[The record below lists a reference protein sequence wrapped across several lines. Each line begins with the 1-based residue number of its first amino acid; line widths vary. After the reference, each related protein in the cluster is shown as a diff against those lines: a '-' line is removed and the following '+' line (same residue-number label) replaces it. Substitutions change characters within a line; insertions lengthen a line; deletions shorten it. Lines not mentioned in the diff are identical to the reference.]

1 MQILFLNSV
10 RDNLSMAETYNI
22 KWRSHAPETIAALN
36 RLRCQGAL
44 SDAVVMC
51 RSQVFRAHKLILSL
65 CSEYFEEVF
74 INYPAVSFSRE
85 SVFVM
90 HQTNPQLFRLLM
102 DFMYTGEVEV
112 NDNVEN
118 SRLSC
123 LKVSF
128 FPPRNDVYDDK

>member
-1 MQILFLNSV
+1 
-10 RDNLSMAETYNI
+10 MAETYNI
-22 KWRSHAPETIAALN
+22 KWRSHAPETISALN

-90 HQTNPQLFRLLM
+90 HQTSPQLFRLLL

-112 NDNVEN
+112 KRIQKPARNLREIKCFHHRLQMCHENVV
-118 SRLSC
+118 
-123 LKVSF
+123 K
-128 FPPRNDVYDDK
+128 